1 MVDFDKIVGFDWD
14 TGNARKNDKHSVTQS
29 ESEQIFFNEPL
40 IIVEDTQHSQNETR
54 YQALGKTDLQ
64 RLLHVTYTIRA
75 YGTKIRIISARAM
88 SVKERRLYETEAN
101 S

>member
-14 TGNARKNDKHSVTQS
+14 TGNFRKNEKHSVTQS
-29 ESEQIFFNEPL
+29 EAEQIFFNKLL
-40 IIVEDTQHSQNETR
+40 IIVEDTQHSRNETR
-54 YQALGKTDLQ
+54 YQALGKTDLL
-64 RLLHVTYTIRA
+64 RLLHVTYTLRA
-75 YGTKIRIISARAM
+75 HGTKIRVISARAM